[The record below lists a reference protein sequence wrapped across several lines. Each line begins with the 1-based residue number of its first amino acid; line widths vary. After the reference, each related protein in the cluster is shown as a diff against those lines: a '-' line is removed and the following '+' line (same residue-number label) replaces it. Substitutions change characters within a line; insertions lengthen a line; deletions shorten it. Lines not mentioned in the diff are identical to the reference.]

1 MGWLETLHPEDVEPT
16 MKALVGALHSGKAID
31 LEYRMKSI
39 DRGWRWVRARGAPRV
54 GSAGEIV
61 RWYGSVEDIEDRKQ
75 MEEALRKNRT

>member
-1 MGWLETLHPEDVEPT
+1 
-16 MKALVGALHSGKAID
+16 
-31 LEYRMKSI
+31 
-39 DRGWRWVRARGAPRV
+39 VRARGAPRV